1 MAKEYDNI
9 DLILLGYE
17 FCAAFAPSAF
27 VDTGPIPIEPLTC
40 NKSIRSYLRNL
51 HATAGSNRLN
61 RVVAYILDNAA
72 SPAEVKFSMLLN
84 LPSKWD
90 GYGIAKPLLNH
101 QIDIDPRRA
110 STGKQFF
117 KCDMYWTDF
126 DVALEYQ
133 SNAYHTL
140 DRKRRED
147 ERRINDLL
155 DLGITVLQANNDHLQ
170 DPVTF
175 QKLAFQVA
183 RRTKTRARPERFELT
198 HGRRQLHT
206 RLKYTEFWNR

>member
-1 MAKEYDNI
+1 MAKEYDNV

-27 VDTGPIPIEPLTC
+27 VDTSPIPIEPLTC
-40 NKSIRSYLRNL
+40 NKSIRGYLRNL
-51 HATAGSNRLN
+51 HATAGSNKLN

-72 SPAEVKFSMLLN
+72 SPAEVTLSMLLN

-90 GYGIAKPLLNH
+90 GYGIAKPLLNY
-101 QIDIDPRRA
+101 QIDVDPQRT
-110 STGKQFF
+110 STGKHFF
-117 KCDMYWTDF
+117 KCDMYWPDF
-126 DVALEYQ
+126 GVALEYQ
-133 SNAYHTL
+133 SNAYHAL

-170 DPVTF
+170 NPVTF
-175 QKLAFQVA
+175 QKLALQVA
-183 RRTKTRARPERFELT
+183 RCTKARVRPQRFDLT
-198 HGRRQLHT
+198 YGRRQLHT
-206 RLKYTEFWNR
+206 RLRCTEFWNR